1 MNHVNAIR
9 CNDEYQCS
17 HCGKSWDIHEEAPDR
32 KMTLFNVNWT
42 MFNVNCYKT
51 VNYFGLSL
59 TVPEDIDYIATDSYG
74 GVYGYFSEPEPCSEF
89 WDTHY
94 DGFPKVRLATVNLHG
109 LNWRETLRKC

>member
-17 HCGKSWDIHEEAPDR
+17 HCGKSWDIHEEAPDC
-32 KMTLFNVNWT
+32 KMTLASADV
-42 MFNVNCYKT
+42 YKT

>member
-17 HCGKSWDIHEEAPDR
+17 HCGKSWDIHEEAPDC
-32 KMTLFNVNWT
+32 KMTLASADV
-42 MFNVNCYKT
+42 YKT

-59 TVPEDIDYIATDSYG
+59 TVPEDIYYIATNSYG
-74 GVYGYFSEPEPCSEF
+74 VVYGYFSEPELCDEF
-89 WDTHY
+89 WDNHRY
-94 DGFPKVRLATVNLHG
+94 GIPKVRLATVNLHG

>member
-17 HCGKSWDIHEEAPDR
+17 HCGKSWDIHEEAPDC
-32 KMTLFNVNWT
+32 KMTLASADV
-42 MFNVNCYKT
+42 YKT

-59 TVPEDIDYIATDSYG
+59 TVPEDIDYVATNSYG
-74 GVYGYFSEPEPCSEF
+74 VVYGYFSEPELCDEF

-109 LNWRETLRKC
+109 LDWKETLREC

>member
-17 HCGKSWDIHEEAPDR
+17 HRGKSWDIHEEAPDC
-32 KMTLFNVNWT
+32 KMTLASADV
-42 MFNVNCYKT
+42 YKT